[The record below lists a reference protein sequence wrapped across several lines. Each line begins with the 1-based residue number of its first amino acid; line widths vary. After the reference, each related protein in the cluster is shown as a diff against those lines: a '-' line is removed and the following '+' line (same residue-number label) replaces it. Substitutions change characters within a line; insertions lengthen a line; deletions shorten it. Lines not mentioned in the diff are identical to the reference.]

1 MPFCALHHFIL
12 TTKIFPISI
21 FLKDTWNIIKGIWGD
36 LLILSFFFKGEQ
48 IMEMQKMGKQM
59 INFQKNLFEN
69 SYHAMNMVFEQTET
83 MMDGFI
89 KQMPMVPENSKKVMG
104 DVLGFYKKSR
114 DDFKKTIDEG
124 FTKMEDIFIP
134 KEK

>member
-1 MPFCALHHFIL
+1 
-12 TTKIFPISI
+12 
-21 FLKDTWNIIKGIWGD
+21 
-36 LLILSFFFKGEQ
+36 
-48 IMEMQKMGKQM
+48 MEMQKMGKQM

-89 KQMPMVPENSKKVMG
+89 KQMPMVPENSKKVMS

-124 FTKMEDIFIP
+124 FTRMEDVLNP

>member
-1 MPFCALHHFIL
+1 
-12 TTKIFPISI
+12 
-21 FLKDTWNIIKGIWGD
+21 
-36 LLILSFFFKGEQ
+36 
-48 IMEMQKMGKQM
+48 MEMQKMGKQM

-69 SYHAMNMVFEQTET
+69 SYHAMNMVCEQTET

-89 KQMPMVPENSKKVMG
+89 KQMPMVPENSKKVMD

-124 FTKMEDIFIP
+124 FTRMEDIFIP